1 MKEKKKTKSKKV
13 KSFNDYFE
21 ECIRNRKIPKDT
33 PPYLRKAL
41 ERAILEYDKR
51 LEKET
56 NKVKKQK
63 LEKET
68 TKVNNQKLEKVTA
81 KVFDQKLVKEKS
93 AFENFATKYTIQGIP
108 GYTPK
113 MFFGAIYKTLKDF
126 FENNGIIKFRVNF
139 LTDMEKKTS
148 DKIEKD
154 KAYFTSG
161 NLINMKSTNV
171 NQLIRKSLYSIE
183 GGLEEYQ
190 NNGSDWRLNQLI
202 NLKFIP
208 LNITQQKGRLIF
220 LFQIGYQIKRQLLI
234 FKTKMRNAFFGVYL
248 DIFILKKETNID

>member
-51 LEKET
+51 LEKEI

-126 FENNGIIKFRVNF
+126 FENNRNIQFRVN
-139 LTDMEKKTS
+139 LVTDMEKK
-148 DKIEKD
+148 
-154 KAYFTSG
+154 
-161 NLINMKSTNV
+161 
-171 NQLIRKSLYSIE
+171 
-183 GGLEEYQ
+183 
-190 NNGSDWRLNQLI
+190 
-202 NLKFIP
+202 
-208 LNITQQKGRLIF
+208 NIS
-220 LFQIGYQIKRQLLI
+220 
-234 FKTKMRNAFFGVYL
+234 
-248 DIFILKKETNID
+248 